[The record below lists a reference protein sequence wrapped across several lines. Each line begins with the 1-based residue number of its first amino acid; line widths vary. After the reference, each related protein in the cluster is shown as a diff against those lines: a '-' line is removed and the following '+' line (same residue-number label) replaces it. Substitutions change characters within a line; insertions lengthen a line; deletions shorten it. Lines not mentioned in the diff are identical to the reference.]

1 MKQLILFDGGRIRCS
16 TKILLWFDMR
26 GKRFYKYY
34 PLIRLLIR
42 KKLTLLEFQSIIRSF
57 SDDTIKFICECCR
70 NAISTCFVE
79 SLNCKQKSKL
89 VKSITTYEK
98 EIKAVCR
105 KKKHFRKSRK
115 IFLQKGYGFIFPIL
129 SAIIPLISSL
139 ISKRAK
145 KWDIL
150 KEDIY
155 KRDTA

>member
-1 MKQLILFDGGRIRCS
+1 MISFGRFSLLPLLILIRFINDMKQLILFGGRWIRCS
-16 TKILLWFDMR
+16 TKILLWFDMS
-26 GKRFYKYY
+26 GKRLYNYY

-89 VKSITTYEK
+89 VKSITPYEK

-105 KKKHFRKSRK
+105 KKKHFRKSK
-115 IFLQKGYGFIFPIL
+115 KKFFIRVWFHF
-129 SAIIPLISSL
+129 SDS
-139 ISKRAK
+139 
-145 KWDIL
+145 
-150 KEDIY
+150 
-155 KRDTA
+155 